1 MHGAAAFIC
10 LTLRVVDADR
20 IRCFP
25 TGRAATCGTDIGE
38 TRAISGRSGQPEV
51 VAFSAAGKRVL
62 ITGASSGVG
71 AALARSL
78 ASDGAV
84 VGLIARRQD
93 RLAEVLADCR
103 RVSPDSMMWVADLAD
118 SASVGPLALAAWD
131 ALGGIDVVVN
141 NAAVPKR
148 RVVTALEPSE
158 VEAVMRVNF
167 FAPMRLTLAV
177 LPRMVE
183 RGDGMIVNVSSV
195 GGRLGI
201 VHESAYCASK
211 FALCGWSESMAV
223 DLHGTG
229 ISVKLIEPGPVDT
242 EIWDQPD
249 NDDPIYDGPKFS
261 AQAVAQGILEALGR
275 EGFEHYVPDM
285 KAVVDLK
292 NADIDTYIAGA
303 AGMARS

>member
-1 MHGAAAFIC
+1 
-10 LTLRVVDADR
+10 
-20 IRCFP
+20 
-25 TGRAATCGTDIGE
+25 
-38 TRAISGRSGQPEV
+38 

-62 ITGASSGVG
+62 ITGTSSGVG
-71 AALARSL
+71 AALAR
-78 ASDGAV
+78 AMAKDGAV
-84 VGLIARRQD
+84 VGLIARRRD
-93 RLAEVLADCR
+93 RLAQVLADCQKFT
-103 RVSPDSMMWVADLAD
+103 PASMMLVADLAD
-118 SASVGPLALAAWD
+118 SASIGLLAQQAAE
-131 ALGGIDVVVN
+131 ALGGIDVLVN

-148 RVVTALEPSE
+148 RAVTALEPTD
-158 VEAVMRVNF
+158 VEAVMRINF

-177 LPRMVE
+177 LPQMLS

-201 VHESAYCASK
+201 IHESAYCASK

-242 EIWDQPD
+242 EIWDQPG

-261 AQAVAQGILEALGR
+261 PEEVADGIIAALG
-275 EGFEHYVPDM
+275 EDSFEHYVPDM

-292 NADIDTYIAGA
+292 NADIDSYIAGA
-303 AGMARS
+303 AGMARP